1 MASNLTSSCA
11 GSDGE
16 HMTTTD
22 QQGGLKPGA
31 VSVVG
36 VTVQSVGLIGPA
48 IGALMTTPFIVGIAG
63 TSGAFAFLIGFL
75 LMLLAA
81 IPLGQLARE
90 IPSAG
95 GYYTYISR
103 TLSARLG
110 FLVSW
115 LWLFYTPVA
124 PAFNLAVLGYL
135 LDNTLKAH
143 FGFGFPWWL
152 GIIVGAIFLLFMG
165 WRGVE
170 LSAKALMILAGAEIT
185 IVVTLAIWGLI
196 VPGGGGFTLAP
207 LAPTHAP
214 SANALLLGI
223 IFSIFAITGW
233 EGAAPAAEET
243 IDPRRNIPRA
253 LVASVVVT
261 GMFFVFVTW
270 GLQVGWG
277 IDDTAGFG
285 SSAESPAL
293 VLAQRFW
300 GPAWVIVLFAL
311 INSVLAVAVAANN
324 VSTRMWYAMARS
336 GSLPQFFAK
345 LHQTYRTPTNAVA
358 LQAVLVLVVGTG
370 VGVLIGPDN
379 EFFFFGL
386 ALTVVMVFVY
396 SLGNI
401 GVIRFFWRRPDRKI
415 LTHVILPVVSTI
427 ALLAVGY
434 YSLVPLPA
442 KPIGW
447 APVAV
452 AIWAVAGV
460 GILVVMRLLKRE
472 DWLKRAGASMA
483 ELEPDDA
490 EDHVGPTTDPAK

>member
-1 MASNLTSSCA
+1 MTSNLAASSA
-11 GSDGE
+11 GSNGE
-16 HMTTTD
+16 PPKAAAAA
-22 QQGGLKPGA
+22 GGLKAGA

-48 IGALMTTPFIVGIAG
+48 IGALMTTPFIVSIAG

-90 IPSAG
+90 MPSAG

-103 TLSARLG
+103 TLSGRLG

-124 PAFNLAVLGYL
+124 PAFNLAVLGYM
-135 LDNTLKAH
+135 LDNTFKTH

-152 GIIVGAIFLLFMG
+152 GIMLGTVFLVFMG

-170 LSAKALMILAGAEIT
+170 LSAKALMILAGAEIA
-185 IVVTLAIWGLI
+185 IMVALAIWGL
-196 VPGGGGFTLAP
+196 VQPGDGGFSLAP
-207 LAPTHAP
+207 LSPANAP
-214 SANALLLGI
+214 SASALLLGI

-243 IDPRRNIPRA
+243 VDPRRNIPRA
-253 LVASVVVT
+253 LIAAVVVT
-261 GMFFVFVTW
+261 GVFFVFVTW

-277 IDDTAGFG
+277 VNDSNGFG
-285 SSAESPAL
+285 SSTESPAL
-293 VLAQRFW
+293 VLAQKFW
-300 GPAWVIVLFAL
+300 GNAWVIVLLAL

-336 GSLPQFFAK
+336 GSLPQLFAK
-345 LHQTYRTPTNAVA
+345 LHHKYRTPVNAVA
-358 LQAVLVLVVGTG
+358 LQAVLVLVVGLG
-370 VGVLIGPDN
+370 VGSLIGPDN

-386 ALTVVMVFVY
+386 ALTVVMVLVY

-401 GVIRFFWRRPDRKI
+401 GVIRYFWRRPDRKFVM
-415 LTHVILPVVSTI
+415 HVLLPVVST
-427 ALLAVGY
+427 ASLLAVGY
-434 YSLVPLPA
+434 FSLVPLPA
-442 KPIGW
+442 KPVGW

-452 AIWAVAGV
+452 GIWAVIGI
-460 GILVVMRLLKRE
+460 GILVVMRLLKHE
-472 DWLKRAGASMA
+472 DWLQRAGDSMA
-483 ELEPDDA
+483 ELEPDTA
-490 EDHVGPTTDPAK
+490 EDHVGAVVEPK

>member
-1 MASNLTSSCA
+1 MTANLASSAT
-11 GSDGE
+11 GTDDE
-16 HMTTTD
+16 HPTPPV
-22 QQGGLKPGA
+22 GLKAGA

-48 IGALMTTPFIVGIAG
+48 IGALMTTPFIVSIAG

-75 LMLLAA
+75 LMLVAA

-95 GYYTYISR
+95 GYYTYISK

-124 PAFNLAVLGYL
+124 PAFNLAVLGFIL
-135 LDNTLKAH
+135 NNTLEAH

-152 GIIVGAIFLLFMG
+152 GIILGAAFLVFMG

-170 LSAKALMILAGAEIT
+170 LSAKALMILAGAEIS
-185 IVVTLAIWGLI
+185 IMVTLAIWGLI
-196 VPGGGGFTLAP
+196 VPGDGGFSAAP
-207 LAPTHAP
+207 LVPTHAP
-214 SANALLLGI
+214 SANGLLLGI

-243 IDPRRNIPRA
+243 VNPRRNIPRA
-253 LVASVVVT
+253 LIASVVVT
-261 GMFFVFVTW
+261 GVFFVFVTW

-277 IDDTAGFG
+277 VNDAAGFG
-285 SSAESPAL
+285 SSTESPAL
-293 VLAQRFW
+293 VLAQKFW
-300 GPAWVIVLFAL
+300 GGAWVIVLLAL
-311 INSVLAVAVAANN
+311 INSVLAVAVASNN

-345 LHQTYRTPTNAVA
+345 LHPKFRTPVNAVV
-358 LQAVLVLVVGTG
+358 LQAILVIIVGIG
-370 VGVLIGPDN
+370 VGALIGPDN

-401 GVIRFFWRRPDRKI
+401 GVVRFFWRRPDRKI
-415 LTHVILPVVSTI
+415 ITHVILPVVSTVS
-427 ALLAVGY
+427 LLAVGY

-452 AIWAVAGV
+452 GIWAVIGV

-472 DWLKRAGASMA
+472 AWLKRAGDSMA
-483 ELEPDDA
+483 ELEPDSA
-490 EDHVGPTTDPAK
+490 EDHIGPVTDPAK

>member
-1 MASNLTSSCA
+1 MPAKAPDRPS
-11 GSDGE
+11 
-16 HMTTTD
+16 
-22 QQGGLKPGA
+22 GLKAGA

-48 IGALMTTPFIVGIAG
+48 IGALMTTPFIVSIAG

-75 LMLLAA
+75 LMLVAA
-81 IPLGQLARE
+81 IPLGYLARE

-95 GYYTYISR
+95 GYYTYVSR

-110 FLVSW
+110 FMVSW

-152 GIIVGAIFLLFMG
+152 GIILGAVFLVLMG

-170 LSAKALMILAGAEIT
+170 LSAKALMILAGAEIA
-185 IVVTLAIWGLI
+185 IMVALAVWGLI
-196 VPGGGGFTLAP
+196 VPGDGGFSVAP
-207 LAPTHAP
+207 LSPGNAP

-243 IDPRRNIPRA
+243 VDPRRNIPRA
-253 LVASVVVT
+253 LVAAVVVT
-261 GMFFVFVTW
+261 GVFFVFVTW

-277 IDDTAGFG
+277 VNDAAGFG

-293 VLAQRFW
+293 VLAQKFW
-300 GPAWVIVLFAL
+300 GSAWVIVLLAL
-311 INSVLAVAVAANN
+311 INSVLAVAVASNN

-336 GSLPQFFAK
+336 GSLPQIFAK
-345 LHQTYRTPTNAVA
+345 LHDRYRTPVNAVV
-358 LQAVLVLVVGTG
+358 LQAILVIVVGIG
-370 VGVLIGPDN
+370 GGALIGPDK

-401 GVIRFFWRRPDRKI
+401 GVVRFFWRRPDRKI
-415 LTHVILPVVSTI
+415 VVHVILPVVSTV

-434 YSLVPLPA
+434 FSVVPLPE

-452 AIWAVAGV
+452 GVWALV
-460 GILVVMRLLKRE
+460 GILILVVMRALKHE
-472 DWLKRAGASMA
+472 EWLKRAGDSMS
-483 ELEPDDA
+483 ELEPDSA
-490 EDHVGPTTDPAK
+490 EDRAGSPIIAEAK